1 MIKFWFFIL
10 FLLFNFTLLAKYKM
24 EIGKQKDKGK

>member
-10 FLLFNFTLLAKYKM
+10 FLLFNYTLLTRYKM
-24 EIGKQKDKGK
+24 EIEKQKDKGK